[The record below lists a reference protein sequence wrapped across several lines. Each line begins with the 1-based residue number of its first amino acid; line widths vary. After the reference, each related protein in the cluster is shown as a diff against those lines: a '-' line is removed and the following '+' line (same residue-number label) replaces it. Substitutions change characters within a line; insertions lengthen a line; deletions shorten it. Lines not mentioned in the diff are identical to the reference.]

1 MIVIGLVVFIS
12 VFYLMI
18 TEKIPASWATM
29 VGGLIMALIGIINE
43 EDALEAVADRLEI
56 LFLLIGM
63 MMIVHLISETGVF
76 QWFAIKVAQL
86 VRGEPFRL
94 VVLLAIVTAV
104 CSAFL
109 DNVTTILLM
118 APVSILLAK
127 QLRLDPFPFV
137 ITEVMSANI
146 GGLATLIGD
155 PTQLIIGAEGNLGF
169 NDFLLNT
176 APMAIIS
183 MVILIVNVYIIY
195 GRHMVVSNELKARIM
210 ELDSSRSLKEPKLLK
225 EAAVIFLLVLV
236 GFILN
241 NFINKGLAIISLS
254 GAIFLVIIAKRKPKE
269 IFENVEWETLFFF
282 IGLFMMIRGIENL
295 NIIKLIGDKLIGIT
309 TGKFDMAVL
318 GVTWISAAFTS
329 IIGNV
334 ANAATMSKIVAV
346 MVPEFA
352 KDIADPVKIKA
363 FWWALSIG
371 SCLGGNITILSSAT
385 NVVAVGAAAKAGC
398 KIDFVKFFKF
408 GGLIA
413 LETLIIGSIYLFVR
427 YM

>member
-1 MIVIGLVVFIS
+1 MIYMLIGLIVFFA

-18 TEKIPASWATM
+18 TDKIPGPWATM
-29 VGGLIMALIGIINE
+29 IGGLIMALVGIINE
-43 EDALEAVADRLEI
+43 EDALTAISERLEI

-63 MMIVHLISETGVF
+63 MIIVLLVSETGVF

-94 VVLLAIVTAV
+94 IVLLAIVTAL

-127 QLRLDPFPFV
+127 QLKLDPFPFI

-169 NDFLLNT
+169 NEFLFNT
-176 APMAIIS
+176 APVAVLSMAL
-183 MVILIVNVYIIY
+183 LIANVYFIY
-195 GRHMVVSNELKARIM
+195 GRHMVVPNELKARIM
-210 ELDSSRSLKEPKLLK
+210 ELDSSRSLKDPKLLK
-225 EAAVIFLLVLV
+225 QAAVIFTLVLI

-241 NFINKGLAIISLS
+241 NFISKGLAIISLS
-254 GAIFLVIIAKRKPKE
+254 GAIFLVVIAKRKPKE

-282 IGLFMMIRGIENL
+282 IGLFMMIKGIENL
-295 NIIKLIGDKLIGIT
+295 NIINMIGDKLIKIT
-309 TGKFDMAVL
+309 SGKFDLAVIA
-318 GVTWISAAFTS
+318 VTWLSAGFTS

-334 ANAATMSKIVAV
+334 ANAATVSKILGV
-346 MVPEFA
+346 MVPTFD
-352 KDIADPVKIKA
+352 KIGDPKA
-363 FWWALSIG
+363 FWWALSFG
-371 SCLGGNITILSSAT
+371 SCLGGNITMLGSAT

-398 KIDFVKFFKF
+398 KIDFFKFFKF

-413 LETLIIGSIYLFVR
+413 FQTLLLATIYLYVR

>member
-1 MIVIGLVVFIS
+1 
-12 VFYLMI
+12 
-18 TEKIPASWATM
+18 
-29 VGGLIMALIGIINE
+29 
-43 EDALEAVADRLEI
+43 
-56 LFLLIGM
+56 
-63 MMIVHLISETGVF
+63 
-76 QWFAIKVAQL
+76 
-86 VRGEPFRL
+86 
-94 VVLLAIVTAV
+94 
-104 CSAFL
+104 
-109 DNVTTILLM
+109 
-118 APVSILLAK
+118 
-127 QLRLDPFPFV
+127 
-137 ITEVMSANI
+137 
-146 GGLATLIGD
+146 
-155 PTQLIIGAEGNLGF
+155 
-169 NDFLLNT
+169 
-176 APMAIIS
+176 
-183 MVILIVNVYIIY
+183 
-195 GRHMVVSNELKARIM
+195 MVVSNELKARIM